1 MKPGDIKMKNIIFT
15 AILAI
20 IFTAQFTFHSNAQL
34 EDSYEA
40 HGGLETFKEFKVVE
54 YDLKDLPFSP
64 VGILNDHQLID
75 LNSRHIL
82 ITSDTYKIGFNGTEA
97 WMTPNMDAL
106 GIPPRFYSS
115 TPFYFFGLPFLFA
128 DPGTN
133 LESLGTKELKGK
145 EYNVIKVTYDKGIG
159 DTPDDDYVAYIDT
172 ETNQLKL
179 VHYIV
184 TYPPLMQGKSID
196 ELERHAA
203 VYDEW
208 QEVDGLIVPKKLSF
222 YVWSD
227 DTLGDTTLGSIRYE
241 NVSFKKETP
250 DPAIFKKPEGAVV
263 DNSHI
268 AQ

>member
-1 MKPGDIKMKNIIFT
+1 MKRFISTTIIALFIST
-15 AILAI
+15 
-20 IFTAQFTFHSNAQL
+20 QFPLLSIAQL
-34 EDSYEA
+34 DDAYNA
-40 HGGLETFKEFKVVE
+40 HGGLETFKEYSVVE

-64 VGILNDHQLID
+64 VGVLNDHQLID

-82 ITSDTYKIGFNGTEA
+82 ITSDTYKIGFDGTEA
-97 WMTPNMDAL
+97 WITPNTEAL

-133 LESLGTKELKGK
+133 LESQGTKDLDGK
-145 EYNVIKVTYDKGIG
+145 EYNVVKVTYDQGIG
-159 DTPDDDYVAYIDT
+159 DTPDDDYVAYIDKD
-172 ETNQLKL
+172 TNQLKL

-184 TYPPLMQGKSID
+184 TYPPLMQGKSIE

-208 QEVDGLIVPKKLSF
+208 QEVDGLVVPKKISF
-222 YVWSD
+222 YVWTED
-227 DTLGDTTLGSIRYE
+227 GLGDESLGSIRFE
-241 NVSFKKETP
+241 NVSFSKKSP

-263 DNSHI
+263 DNSHL